1 MRKTTILLLLLTS
14 TPIFAEDRWRGSV
27 MRVQHGYSAAL
38 AYAPTPAWD
47 VEAAVGEETYLR
59 VITVIGPGT
68 PVPWTHFD
76 DFRVH
81 PIELFATRRF
91 AAGERLSPYVRL
103 GARYVQ
109 APGNA
114 KIPGVDLNPP
124 LGLPPV
130 SLPPGYGD
138 RLSAQAAAG
147 VRLRLTPRTA
157 LRFEAGRLLRDHRG
171 PFDPLNRVAG
181 GLSWLF

>member
-14 TPIFAEDRWRGSV
+14 SPIFAEDRWRGSI

-47 VEAAVGEETYLR
+47 VEAAIGEETYLR
-59 VITVIGPGT
+59 TITVFSQAT
-68 PVPWTHFD
+68 PVPMTYFD

-103 GARYVQ
+103 GARYVR
-109 APGNA
+109 APGDA
-114 KIPGVDLNPP
+114 KVPGVKLNPP
-124 LGLPPV
+124 LFLPPP
-130 SLPPGYGD
+130 SHPPGHGD

-147 VRLRLTPRTA
+147 VRLRLTPHTA
-157 LRFEAGRLLRDHRG
+157 LRFEAGRLLREHRG
-171 PFDPLNRVAG
+171 PFDPLNRVSG